1 MKIFKIHTKQK
12 LPITIE
18 EGWGF
23 LSNPKNLS
31 CITPNYMKFKIT
43 DCDFKPVYQGQII
56 QYTVRPLLNIP
67 LKWVTEITHVVNENY
82 FVDEQRFGPYSLW
95 HHKHFLREIDG
106 GIEMEDIIHYKIPLG
121 FIGEFLNFLF
131 IKNQL
136 KEIFEYR
143 KNKLIEIFGEISLK
157 KIYYLLSA
165 HMGLV
170 NHLLISIHMNII

>member
-143 KNKLIEIFGEISLK
+143 KNKLIEIFGEI
-157 KIYYLLSA
+157 
-165 HMGLV
+165 
-170 NHLLISIHMNII
+170 

>member
-143 KNKLIEIFGEISLK
+143 KNKLIEIFGE
-157 KIYYLLSA
+157 LS
-165 HMGLV
+165 
-170 NHLLISIHMNII
+170 

>member
-1 MKIFKIHTKQK
+1 MHDFCFVFTNIMKIFKIHTKQT

-143 KNKLIEIFGEISLK
+143 KNKLIEIFGEIL
-157 KIYYLLSA
+157 
-165 HMGLV
+165 
-170 NHLLISIHMNII
+170 

>member
-67 LKWVTEITHVVNENY
+67 LQWVTEITHVVNENY

-143 KNKLIEIFGEISLK
+143 KNKLIEIFGEIS
-157 KIYYLLSA
+157 
-165 HMGLV
+165 
-170 NHLLISIHMNII
+170 

>member
-143 KNKLIEIFGEISLK
+143 KNKLIEIFGKIS
-157 KIYYLLSA
+157 
-165 HMGLV
+165 
-170 NHLLISIHMNII
+170 

>member
-56 QYTVRPLLNIP
+56 QYTVRPILNIP

-143 KNKLIEIFGEISLK
+143 KNKLIEIFGEIS
-157 KIYYLLSA
+157 
-165 HMGLV
+165 
-170 NHLLISIHMNII
+170 

>member
-1 MKIFKIHTKQK
+1 MKIFKIHAKQK

-143 KNKLIEIFGEISLK
+143 KNKLIEIFGEIS
-157 KIYYLLSA
+157 
-165 HMGLV
+165 
-170 NHLLISIHMNII
+170 

>member
-143 KNKLIEIFGEISLK
+143 KKKLIEIFGEI
-157 KIYYLLSA
+157 
-165 HMGLV
+165 
-170 NHLLISIHMNII
+170 

>member
-67 LKWVTEITHVVNENY
+67 LKWVTEITHVVNEKY

-143 KNKLIEIFGEISLK
+143 KNKLIEIFGEIS
-157 KIYYLLSA
+157 
-165 HMGLV
+165 
-170 NHLLISIHMNII
+170 

>member
-1 MKIFKIHTKQK
+1 
-12 LPITIE
+12 
-18 EGWGF
+18 
-23 LSNPKNLS
+23 
-31 CITPNYMKFKIT
+31 MKFKIT

-67 LKWVTEITHVVNENY
+67 LKWVTEITHVVKECY

-106 GIEMEDIIHYKIPLG
+106 GIEMEDIVHYKIPLG

-136 KEIFEYR
+136 NEIFEYR
-143 KNKLIEIFGEISLK
+143 KKKLIEIFGEIS
-157 KIYYLLSA
+157 
-165 HMGLV
+165 
-170 NHLLISIHMNII
+170 

>member
-43 DCDFKPVYQGQII
+43 DCDFKAVYQGQII

-143 KNKLIEIFGEISLK
+143 KNKLIEIFGEIS
-157 KIYYLLSA
+157 
-165 HMGLV
+165 
-170 NHLLISIHMNII
+170 

>member
-1 MKIFKIHTKQK
+1 LHDFCFNCVVTNIVKIFKIHTKQK

-143 KNKLIEIFGEISLK
+143 KNKLIEIFGEIL
-157 KIYYLLSA
+157 
-165 HMGLV
+165 
-170 NHLLISIHMNII
+170 

>member
-56 QYTVRPLLNIP
+56 QYTVRPLLNIS

-143 KNKLIEIFGEISLK
+143 KNKLIEIFGEIS
-157 KIYYLLSA
+157 
-165 HMGLV
+165 
-170 NHLLISIHMNII
+170 

>member
-143 KNKLIEIFGEISLK
+143 KNKLIEIFGEIL
-157 KIYYLLSA
+157 
-165 HMGLV
+165 
-170 NHLLISIHMNII
+170 

>member
-18 EGWGF
+18 EGCGF

-82 FVDEQRFGPYSLW
+82 FVD
-95 HHKHFLREIDG
+95 
-106 GIEMEDIIHYKIPLG
+106 
-121 FIGEFLNFLF
+121 
-131 IKNQL
+131 
-136 KEIFEYR
+136 
-143 KNKLIEIFGEISLK
+143 
-157 KIYYLLSA
+157 
-165 HMGLV
+165 
-170 NHLLISIHMNII
+170 

>member
-121 FIGEFLNFLF
+121 FMGEFLNFLF

-143 KNKLIEIFGEISLK
+143 KNKLIEIFGEIS
-157 KIYYLLSA
+157 
-165 HMGLV
+165 
-170 NHLLISIHMNII
+170 

>member
-1 MKIFKIHTKQK
+1 LHDFCFVSTNIMKIFKIHTKQT

-143 KNKLIEIFGEISLK
+143 KNKLIEIFGEIL
-157 KIYYLLSA
+157 
-165 HMGLV
+165 
-170 NHLLISIHMNII
+170 

>member
-1 MKIFKIHTKQK
+1 MKIFKIYTKQK

-43 DCDFKPVYQGQII
+43 DCDFKPIYQGQII

-143 KNKLIEIFGEISLK
+143 KNKLIEIFGEIS
-157 KIYYLLSA
+157 
-165 HMGLV
+165 
-170 NHLLISIHMNII
+170 

>member
-143 KNKLIEIFGEISLK
+143 KNKLIEIFGVIS
-157 KIYYLLSA
+157 
-165 HMGLV
+165 
-170 NHLLISIHMNII
+170 

>member
-82 FVDEQRFGPYSLW
+82 FVDEQRFGPYSLR

-143 KNKLIEIFGEISLK
+143 KNKLIEIFGEIS
-157 KIYYLLSA
+157 
-165 HMGLV
+165 
-170 NHLLISIHMNII
+170 